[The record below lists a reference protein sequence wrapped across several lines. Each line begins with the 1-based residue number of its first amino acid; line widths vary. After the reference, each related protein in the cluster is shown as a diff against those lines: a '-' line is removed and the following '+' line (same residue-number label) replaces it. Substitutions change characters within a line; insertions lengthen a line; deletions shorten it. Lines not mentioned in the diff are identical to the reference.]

1 MAHAP
6 RPRTVHWWPTLGI
19 MVGGLAVA
27 MSQGSLNVAIPS
39 MMSSLGTDLDRI
51 QWVQTGYGIAQA
63 VLIPAVG
70 GQGGGVLSEWLVE
83 AALLDGHAVHGTS
96 IPGVAQRTGSTT
108 YYVEIATGP
117 AAEVREDR
125 RVREVYLGQ

>member
-6 RPRTVHWWPTLGI
+6 RPRTAHWWPTLGI
-19 MVGGLAVA
+19 MLGGLAVA

-63 VLIPAVG
+63 VLIPASAG
-70 GQGGGVLSEWLVE
+70 SRHGWAPNACSCSPP
-83 AALLDGHAVHGTS
+83 ACFFSARSSAVWPGT
-96 IPGVAQRTGSTT
+96 PTR
-108 YYVEIATGP
+108 
-117 AAEVREDR
+117 
-125 RVREVYLGQ
+125 